1 MSLSKAG
8 LSSTL
13 SVTAVAAL
21 FAVGCGGV
29 TTDITAAVKDTNNN
43 LKGQGAKMTC
53 PDTVDGD
60 TGTKFDCTLKGT
72 ETGESA
78 KVHLKLIK
86 DGIAPVS
93 QQDYVSAV
101 KQVSS

>member
-1 MSLSKAG
+1 MPLSKAG

-29 TTDITAAVKDTNNN
+29 TTDITAAVKDTNTN
-43 LKGQGAKMTC
+43 LKPNGVTMTC
-53 PDTVDGD
+53 PDEVDGD

-72 ETGESA
+72 KSGKSE
-78 KVHLKLIK
+78 KVNLKLIK

-93 QQDYVSAV
+93 EQEYVTALKRVSA
-101 KQVSS
+101 